1 MKNNLLLLLI
11 ISFLLPSNFI
21 DRFRVPIYVKSSMSM
36 GYDSNIFRLSEFDM
50 HHTYDDLS
58 FMGDNKKFDSWKT
71 ETIAFS
77 DHAISF
83 VNSGA
88 TLKCQNK
95 VLTSSEEKEI
105 NKIVKKGFNKKD
117 VSKVMNC
124 EATDGDGVVVI
135 IMNDQGH
142 DRDVLLFGT
151 GIETDSP
158 IKLLK
163 L

>member
-1 MKNNLLLLLI
+1 MKKTLLAFTTTL
-11 ISFLLPSNFI
+11 FLFASAAQANGI
-21 DRFRVPIYVKSSMSM
+21 YRV
-36 GYDSNIFRLSEFDM
+36 E
-50 HHTYDDLS
+50 
-58 FMGDNKKFDSWKT
+58 DNKKFDSWKT

-124 EATDGDGVVVI
+124 EATDGDGVLVI